1 MASVYRMKLPVA
13 QMLAVGAAVMT
24 MTALAFFRVPILPAI
39 GDDLHMSTT
48 QLGLMTTV
56 YAVGRL
62 LMDVPAGI
70 MVDSRPLVMIM
81 RLAGGL
87 IALGSLLLAVAPVAA
102 VAYLAIFTLGTGT
115 ALTNTTGAAYF
126 STIAPVARRGM
137 SISGFAA
144 FQLGGQ
150 AFGPAVAGV
159 VAGFGSWRSAE
170 VLAVVV
176 GVVVVVGLPVVR
188 FMPAS
193 IERPTGKGDDSTGT
207 WTVTRLTRVV
217 LFSVPFVLF
226 LTIGSMIQTLVP
238 IIGDEE
244 LGLSVSTIGLAA
256 GLAGFSRFVGAMIA
270 GQVADRVSRKAALVP
285 GLLLQSAGV
294 VLLGVTSSG
303 AGWLVSIL
311 VLGVGSVGTSIAIA
325 ILADMATPGTL
336 GRQLGRFRLAGD
348 AGLIIGPVM
357 TALVYDQFGRE
368 AAVLPVAA
376 LGAVCAVAV
385 ALVVPETRWGG
396 GARRR
401 LRPGKVG

>member
-70 MVDSRPLVMIM
+70 MVDSRPLVMIL

-144 FQLGGQ
+144 FQLRG
-150 AFGPAVAGV
+150 AVPRCSRSSSA
-159 VAGFGSWRSAE
+159 SW
-170 VLAVVV
+170 L
-176 GVVVVVGLPVVR
+176 
-188 FMPAS
+188 
-193 IERPTGKGDDSTGT
+193 
-207 WTVTRLTRVV
+207 
-217 LFSVPFVLF
+217 
-226 LTIGSMIQTLVP
+226 
-238 IIGDEE
+238 
-244 LGLSVSTIGLAA
+244 
-256 GLAGFSRFVGAMIA
+256 
-270 GQVADRVSRKAALVP
+270 
-285 GLLLQSAGV
+285 
-294 VLLGVTSSG
+294 
-303 AGWLVSIL
+303 WLVSRPCASCRHPSSDPR
-311 VLGVGSVGTSIAIA
+311 GK
-325 ILADMATPGTL
+325 ATTPPE
-336 GRQLGRFRLAGD
+336 R
-348 AGLIIGPVM
+348 GPSP
-357 TALVYDQFGRE
+357 A
-368 AAVLPVAA
+368 
-376 LGAVCAVAV
+376 
-385 ALVVPETRWGG
+385 
-396 GARRR
+396 
-401 LRPGKVG
+401 